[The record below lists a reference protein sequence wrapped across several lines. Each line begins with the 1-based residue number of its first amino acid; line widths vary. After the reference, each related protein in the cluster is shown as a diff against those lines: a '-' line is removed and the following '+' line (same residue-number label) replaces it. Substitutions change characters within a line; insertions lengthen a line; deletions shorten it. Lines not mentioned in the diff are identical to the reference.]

1 MILLRAILL
10 FFVFITPLKAN
21 TIYNLIKIPNLE
33 IYKIDTENGLR
44 YLYAAK
50 PFRLGI
56 DIKKNINCFDSN
68 KKTLDEKYKIVKKN
82 LDRYSL
88 SFLKKINL
96 KYIVLCEN
104 LSTAEINTAG
114 IPNNI
119 TRTLILDI
127 KFNEKHFERAIH
139 HELFH
144 IINDN
149 YKKLFNEN
157 IWKNFNKKNFEYS
170 KCSTC
175 GNNWNLE
182 LLNNNSG
189 FFTEYAKS
197 TASEDMAEV
206 FSHLIFYQ
214 DKINSEDPII
224 KKKIL
229 FIKNNILK
237 IDNNFNFWNM
247 INKIK
252 TSKSEKIILCF
263 VIILG
268 VFTLISLIILKN
280 KCLFVKNYDPNN
292 IEFNNSENIV
302 ILNATCGN
310 VIIELYPNISPMA
323 VKRFKKLVKLGA
335 YDDAAF
341 HRVIEGKL
349 IQAGDLEFGKK
360 ENLDYGKV
368 GSGKSGLGT
377 IKSELDGKF
386 KYDKGSVGLA
396 RTFELNTEDSQFFI
410 ILQDEPLFEGE
421 YTPVGKV
428 LYGLEVLEKVK
439 FVPKFHIV
447 PRPDFINSFKMFN

>member
-1 MILLRAILL
+1 
-10 FFVFITPLKAN
+10 
-21 TIYNLIKIPNLE
+21 
-33 IYKIDTENGLR
+33 
-44 YLYAAK
+44 
-50 PFRLGI
+50 
-56 DIKKNINCFDSN
+56 
-68 KKTLDEKYKIVKKN
+68 
-82 LDRYSL
+82 
-88 SFLKKINL
+88 
-96 KYIVLCEN
+96 
-104 LSTAEINTAG
+104 
-114 IPNNI
+114 
-119 TRTLILDI
+119 
-127 KFNEKHFERAIH
+127 
-139 HELFH
+139 
-144 IINDN
+144 
-149 YKKLFNEN
+149 
-157 IWKNFNKKNFEYS
+157 
-170 KCSTC
+170 
-175 GNNWNLE
+175 
-182 LLNNNSG
+182 
-189 FFTEYAKS
+189 
-197 TASEDMAEV
+197 
-206 FSHLIFYQ
+206 
-214 DKINSEDPII
+214 
-224 KKKIL
+224 
-229 FIKNNILK
+229 
-237 IDNNFNFWNM
+237 M

-323 VKRFKKLVKLGA
+323 VKRFKELIKLGA

-410 ILQDEPLFEGE
+410 ILQDEPLFDGE

-428 LYGLEVLEKVK
+428 LYGLEVLGKVK
-439 FVPKFHIV
+439 FVPRLHIV
-447 PRPDFINSFKMFN
+447 PRPDFINSFKILN